1 MLTTYV
7 LMTVAFLLIATLLI
21 LLGQW
26 IMAPWRNSTRT
37 GRPLIFGAL
46 TEPLAAITP
55 QFPYQAKMLARDLAR
70 AGYYTPKARQEY
82 LALRNGLVLGGA
94 ILTGLVVIAADDPVQ
109 EYTAR
114 ILLVGL
120 AITILI
126 SSFPRLL
133 LHWQANARV
142 RRIQTALPDAL
153 DMITMCLT
161 GGLPLQD
168 ALERVGPEIH
178 TVHPDLACELDII
191 RRQSETGSLEQALR
205 QFSQRIDIP
214 EITSLTALIS
224 QAQRLGTNVSTAL
237 RDYADGVRRNHR
249 QRAEERGNTTSVKL
263 LLPVVLCL
271 APPVYILLL
280 APALLQMREFISQEN
295 QSGGLLAPEIPD
307 DVSPLQAGRN
317 PRPPRPRPTRPNPS
331 VSGTGNRGITATPNG
346 YSTSGGNTA
355 ARNTAAV
362 SSPANGG

>member
-1 MLTTYV
+1 MLTTY
-7 LMTVAFLLIATLLI
+7 LFMALAFLAIAALLV
-21 LLGQW
+21 LLGQL
-26 IMAPWRNSTRT
+26 IMAPRRNSTRT

-82 LALRNGLVLGGA
+82 LALRNGLALGGA
-94 ILTGLVVIAADDPVQ
+94 ILTGLVVIAAEEPGQD
-109 EYTAR
+109 YALR
-114 ILLVGL
+114 IILIGL

-126 SSFPRLL
+126 ASFPRML

-168 ALERVGPEIH
+168 ALERVGAEIH
-178 TVHPDLACELDII
+178 NVHPDLACELDII
-191 RRQSETGSLEQALR
+191 RRQAETGSLEQALR

-214 EITSLTALIS
+214 EITSLTAIVG

-237 RDYADGVRRNHR
+237 RDYADGIRRNHR

-271 APPVYILLL
+271 APPVYILIL
-280 APALLQMREFISQEN
+280 APALMQMREFISQEN
-295 QSGGLLAPEIPD
+295 QSGGILSPEIPD

-317 PRPPRPRPTRPNPS
+317 PRPPRPRQVRPTP
-331 VSGTGNRGITATPNG
+331 GAAGNRNRGASPTGYPTPG
-346 YSTSGGNTA
+346 
-355 ARNTAAV
+355 RNTANTITAAA
-362 SSPANGG
+362 STPGTGG

>member
-1 MLTTYV
+1 MLNEY
-7 LMTVAFLLIATLLI
+7 LMMGLAFLAIAGLLI
-21 LLGQW
+21 LLGQL
-26 IMAPWRNSTRT
+26 IMAPRRNATRT

-46 TEPLAAITP
+46 TVPLAGIVP
-55 QFPYQAKMLARDLAR
+55 QFPYQAKVLSRDLAR
-70 AGYYTPKARQEY
+70 AGYYTPKAREEY
-82 LALRNGLVLGGA
+82 LALRNALALGGA
-94 ILTGLVVIAADDPVQ
+94 ILTGLVIIAAAEPGQDL
-109 EYTAR
+109 TAR
-114 ILLVGL
+114 IILAGL

-126 SSFPRLL
+126 SSFPRVL
-133 LHWQANARV
+133 LHWQANSRV

-168 ALERVGPEIH
+168 ALQRVGSEIH
-178 TVHPDLACELDII
+178 NVHPDLACELDII
-191 RRQSETGSLEQALR
+191 RRQAEAGSLEQALR

-214 EITSLTALIS
+214 EITSLTALVS

-295 QSGGLLAPEIPD
+295 RSGGILAPEIPD

-317 PRPPRPRPTRPNPS
+317 PRAPRRPVRPAAGNRNRGTEAIPSGNP
-331 VSGTGNRGITATPNG
+331 VSGTNASPA
-346 YSTSGGNTA
+346 NTA
-355 ARNTAAV
+355 AA
-362 SSPANGG
+362 SSPATGG